1 MSDAGEVSSPIR
13 IRPGELASAL
23 VPLLL
28 VVWAL
33 YVAVELVWACS
44 QLVLLLGSGIL
55 VAILVSRI
63 ANKLHELTGLPPKFG
78 SFVVVFVVAALLL
91 SFLFVAG
98 AQVVT
103 QFGQLFEEIP
113 ATTARFEKEAMR
125 YEIGREALA
134 YIRAN
139 STQMSPAVMFG
150 NVRGI
155 FSSAVGF
162 FTALAFFLFT
172 ALYLSV
178 DPKTYRKGF
187 LRMVRPKQRRQRVD
201 EILSALG
208 DQLWHF
214 LLGQMGTMSV
224 LAVMTTVGLWFLE
237 IPSYLALGLIAGGL
251 AFIPLLGPTL
261 AFLPAILI
269 ASSQGAAAMLWVAG
283 LYAGIQFLEGNFL
296 TPLIQRKMT
305 SIPPVLLIT
314 AQAIMGLLFG
324 VFGVALAAPAAVV
337 VMVMVNELY
346 LNDSGDDSLQERTVA
361 VVEETA
367 L

>member
-1 MSDAGEVSSPIR
+1 MS
-13 IRPGELASAL
+13 L
-23 VPLLL
+23 
-28 VVWAL
+28 
-33 YVAVELVWACS
+33 
-44 QLVLLLGSGIL
+44 
-55 VAILVSRI
+55 
-63 ANKLHELTGLPPKFG
+63 
-78 SFVVVFVVAALLL
+78 
-91 SFLFVAG
+91 
-98 AQVVT
+98 
-103 QFGQLFEEIP
+103 
-113 ATTARFEKEAMR
+113 
-125 YEIGREALA
+125 
-134 YIRAN
+134 
-139 STQMSPAVMFG
+139 
-150 NVRGI
+150 
-155 FSSAVGF
+155 
-162 FTALAFFLFT
+162 
-172 ALYLSV
+172 
-178 DPKTYRKGF
+178 
-187 LRMVRPKQRRQRVD
+187 
-201 EILSALG
+201 
-208 DQLWHF
+208 
-214 LLGQMGTMSV
+214 

-337 VMVMVNELY
+337 VMVLVNELY
-346 LNDSGDDSLQERTVA
+346 LKDNGDDSLQERTVA